1 MLLIKMSITLSQ
13 KMQNKVVRSDSDAP
27 TCELLAHH
35 LSTHLCCHCR
45 GGRVTDL
52 SLLVLFYF
60 LLLLFFSLFFWLQN
74 KANTKPSNIIVWH
87 CIRFH
92 VWGLKC
98 LKPPKSRKAVNIQTD
113 TELTFL
119 HRNFLWFFFS
129 VFGVE
134 SRDSRKYKMKVGK
147 SSVFL

>member
-98 LKPPKSRKAVNIQTD
+98 LKPPKSRKAVNIHSNR
-113 TELTFL
+113 
-119 HRNFLWFFFS
+119 HRVDFPTQKLL